1 MKVLKFGG
9 TSVGSAERIKE
20 VGELVTRPGRK
31 IVVLSAMSGT
41 TNSLVEIAN
50 YLYKKNFDGANEVVN
65 RLERNYLK
73 AVENL
78 FAKEEFKHKGLELV
92 KSYQKNVILATIDEA
107 WKDHLRELDDLKQA
121 VQNASYE
128 QKDPLL
134 IYKFES
140 FNLFKSMIESNNRK
154 VVSSLAKAH
163 IPIKDSS
170 GVKEANE
177 QRQSQDMGRLK
188 TRKDELPGSG
198 IPGGA
203 SGQGGGETATAQ
215 KEKQKAEPIRSEK
228 KVGRNEPCPCGS
240 GKKYKHCHGK

>member
-1 MKVLKFGG
+1 ML
-9 TSVGSAERIKE
+9 
-20 VGELVTRPGRK
+20 L
-31 IVVLSAMSGT
+31 L
-41 TNSLVEIAN
+41 
-50 YLYKKNFDGANEVVN
+50 
-65 RLERNYLK
+65 
-73 AVENL
+73 
-78 FAKEEFKHKGLELV
+78 
-92 KSYQKNVILATIDEA
+92 TIDEA

-140 FNLFKSMIESNNRK
+140 FNLFKSMIDSNNRA

-170 GVKEANE
+170 GVKEAKE
-177 QRQSQDMGRLK
+177 PKQSQDLGRLK
-188 TRKDELPGSG
+188 TRKDDVPGAA

-203 SGQGGGETATAQ
+203 SGGGQQDTAT
-215 KEKQKAEPIRSEK
+215 KEKKAEPVRAEK